1 MMGAKRMFPGVAVGL
16 LLAVSPLPARH
27 SFSSVFDQE
36 KPVTLAGVVTKVDWM
51 NPHTYFYIDVK
62 DENAKVVNWGCES
75 GPPGML
81 ARNGWKKDTLKIG
94 DQVKVEGYAAKD
106 GSHLASARQ
115 IILADGRK
123 VLAGTS
129 ADEKDTRK

>member
-1 MMGAKRMFPGVAVGL
+1 VGVKIIFPGLAFGL
-16 LLAVSPLPARH
+16 LLAVAPLLAHH

-36 KPVTLAGVVTKVDWM
+36 KAVTLTGVVTKVDWM

-62 DENAKVVNWGCES
+62 DENSKVVNWGCES

-81 ARNGWKKDTLKIG
+81 TRNGWKKDTLKIG

-115 IILADGRK
+115 IVLSDGRK
-123 VLAGTS
+123 VLAGTA
-129 ADEKDTRK
+129 ADEKDTQK